1 MKRKIIL
8 IISLVLFVGFF
19 SGITYSFFN
28 SGALLKSN
36 NQGIASFI
44 FETNKVDYIELN
56 LNDLLPG
63 DEKSYLFSVM
73 NNKGNKVSDVTV
85 EYQLKIKTFH
95 FIPLNINL
103 YEIKDGKEE
112 FVGTCDE
119 TSSRNEEKELVC
131 NMPIKEF
138 KKNQKEQADYKLKID
153 FLTDYNDEIYSNLVD
168 YIKIEVESWQKI

>member
-1 MKRKIIL
+1 MKRKVIL
-8 IISLVLFVGFF
+8 IVLLVLFVAFF

-28 SGALLKSN
+28 SNVALKSN

-56 LNDLLPG
+56 LNDFLPG
-63 DEKSYLFSVM
+63 DEKSYLFSVT
-73 NNKGNKVSDVTV
+73 NSKENKISDVTI

-103 YEIKDGKEE
+103 YEIKEDKEE
-112 FVGTCDE
+112 FVATCDE
-119 TSSRNEEKELVC
+119 TSSRNENNELVC
-131 NMPIKEF
+131 NMPIKEIE
-138 KKNQKEQADYKLKID
+138 KNQKEQIEYKLKID
-153 FLTDYNDEIYSNLVD
+153 FPLKYNDESYSNLVD

>member
-1 MKRKIIL
+1 MKRKVILIIL
-8 IISLVLFVGFF
+8 IVLFVSFF

-56 LNDLLPG
+56 LSDLLPG
-63 DEKSYLFSVM
+63 DEKSYLFSVT
-73 NNKGNKVSDVTV
+73 NSKESKISDVTV
-85 EYQLKIKTFH
+85 EYQLKIKTYH

-103 YEIKDGKEE
+103 YEIKDGKDE
-112 FVGTCDE
+112 FVDTCDE
-119 TSSRNEEKELVC
+119 ESSRNENKELVC

-138 KKNQKEQADYKLKID
+138 EKNNGLCNPDFVKKVLCIEKKMYEAFLKKN
-153 FLTDYNDEIYSNLVD
+153 
-168 YIKIEVESWQKI
+168 